1 MSKEYKRLKIVQGL
15 GVPQNTSCTVT
26 VEPDAAVF
34 FVGGAQYRLALAKIE
49 AVEIQQDIDT
59 QIYSKGS
66 LAGGLLGGA
75 LFGVAGAVIGSA
87 PKKKTA
93 KTTTWGVV
101 IAYESSAGV
110 TDYLV
115 LSDITP
121 NDISSTLLCR
131 KLKSFLKKKPKPQK
145 TVEL

>member
-1 MSKEYKRLKIVQGL
+1 MGKEYKRLKIVQGL
-15 GVPQNTSCTVT
+15 GVPQNTSCTVV

-34 FVGGAQYRLALAKIE
+34 LTGGAQYRLALAKIE
-49 AVEIQQDIDT
+49 AVEIQQDIE
-59 QIYSKGS
+59 QQVYSKGS

-93 KTTTWGVV
+93 KTTTWGVA
-101 IAYESSAGV
+101 IAYESGAGAV
-110 TDYLV
+110 DYLI

-121 NDISSTLLCR
+121 NDTNSTLLCR
-131 KLKSFLKKKPKPQK
+131 KLKNLLKKQPRSPK
-145 TVEL
+145 TIEL